1 MEYVCMLFDC
11 ANKNLFVHAI
21 ILHVDNFCL
30 FLKKD
35 IIGPNTT
42 VGLRQNV
49 LFVCIFA
56 LFLLQFDNILS
67 EDFI

>member
-1 MEYVCMLFDC
+1 MLFDC
-11 ANKNLFVHAI
+11 VNKNLLVRAI
-21 ILHVDNFCL
+21 ILHVDNYCL
-30 FLKKD
+30 FPKKN
-35 IIGPNTT
+35 ISGLNIT

-67 EDFI
+67 EDFIKKN